1 MHKQGFTG
9 LVGDRLCAPKLT
21 RVYGISTG
29 KCGRRVGIDRWRCTC
44 HDWLAA
50 CRWAAQGSEPRRNIR
65 VSRNC
70 STQSIEMAP
79 ATRATSG
86 WPPSS
91 AVTRHW
97 CGCCAICS
105 RSQDAGEVQGFLES
119 PSPVP
124 ADLTS
129 LVQTNPGLIGK
140 QFGPYRVLSL
150 LGHGGMGSVWLAERV
165 DGLFTRQVALK
176 LVHPV
181 LIGRVMTERFARE
194 REILASLN
202 HPNIARLSDAGF
214 SRGRATVS
222 RAGVRRRH
230 AIHGLLRRPSAV
242 GARASGAFSTG
253 LERRAVCA
261 RASGHSPR
269 SQALEYPGDR
279 GWAGAP
285 AGLRNRETADR
296 RARRRKPSSPSSAAG
311 LLTPDYAAPE
321 QIAGAPITIGGGCL
335 LARGDAL
342 RAR

>member
-1 MHKQGFTG
+1 MTG
-9 LVGDRLCAPKLT
+9 SPPAGGLLKDLSPSQYSRLSELL
-21 RVYGISTG
+21 
-29 KCGRRVGIDRWRCTC
+29 D
-44 HDWLAA
+44 AA
-50 CRWAAQGSEPRRNIR
+50 
-65 VSRNC
+65 
-70 STQSIEMAP
+70 IEMAP
-79 ATRATSG
+79 AARDEWLA
-86 WPPSS
+86 
-91 AVTRHW
+91 AVERSDP
-97 CGCCAICS
+97 ALVRLLRDLL

-222 RAGVRRRH
+222 RAGVHRRH
-230 AIHGLLRRPSAV
+230 AVHGLLRPPWAV

-253 LERRAVCA
+253 LERRAACA
-261 RASGHSPR
+261 RAFGHSPR

-279 GWAGAP
+279 GWAGASCSTSES
-285 AGLRNRETADR
+285 RN
-296 RARRRKPSSPSSAAG
+296 
-311 LLTPDYAAPE
+311 
-321 QIAGAPITIGGGCL
+321 C
-335 LARGDAL
+335 
-342 RAR
+342 